1 MKMTPEMI
9 EQAQEMREQ
18 GVSYGKIA
26 RTMGIGVST
35 ARYHVNSAYR
45 EAHEIYAVR
54 HREEH
59 PEKARAY
66 CAAHKEE
73 SKAYRASRR
82 EATAVYNADYH
93 ASHKDEAVAYRLA
106 NKEKRAAYNRI
117 YEDSHKEEGKAYR
130 AARKEQKAAYDAIYK
145 PAYTAKHLPESAAR
159 CSIRR
164 ALIAGTMIGIT
175 IAQKAQIDEIYRKA
189 KEDPKVRCYI
199 CDKLIPLG
207 DREVDHIFP
216 VAKGGPTRPS
226 NLAIAC
232 SHCNRSKN
240 AKHPNELG
248 ILI

>member
-1 MKMTPEMI
+1 MAMTAE
-9 EQAQEMREQ
+9 
-18 GVSYGKIA
+18 KIA
-26 RTMGIGVST
+26 RAKEMLKSGMTYKQIGAAIGVSGSAVGYQLNP
-35 ARYHVNSAYR
+35 ARKAKQKEYR
-45 EAHEIYAVR
+45 M
-54 HREEH
+54 
-59 PEKARAY
+59 
-66 CAAHKEE
+66 AHKDD
-73 SKAYRASRR
+73 SAAYRASHKDESSAYRAARR
-82 EATAVYNADYH
+82 EETAVYNEAYR
-93 ASHKDEAVAYRLA
+93 ASHKDEAVAYRIDT
-106 NKEKRAAYNRI
+106 KEYRAAYNRG
-117 YEDSHKEEGKAYR
+117 YNEAHKEELIAYR
-130 AARKEQKAAYDAIYK
+130 YARKEQKAAYDAIYG
-145 PAYTAKHLPESAAR
+145 PAYIAKHLPESAAR

-207 DREVDHIFP
+207 DREVDHILP
-216 VAKGGPTRPS
+216 VSKGGPTRPS